1 MPLEVREIGIYLRV
15 GEPDAYP
22 QQTAPGD
29 HRNEAPAHDTV
40 VHDCVRRVLAILK
53 TRQER

>member
-15 GEPDAYP
+15 GEPSAAPP
-22 QQTAPGD
+22 QPAASERGD
-29 HRNEAPAHDTV
+29 APAREV
-40 VHDCVRRVLAILK
+40 IVHDCVRRVLAILK

>member
-15 GEPDAYP
+15 ADPCAAPP
-22 QQTAPGD
+22 QPVASEGGD
-29 HRNEAPAHDTV
+29 APAREV
-40 VHDCVRRVLAILK
+40 IVHDCVRRVLAILK